1 MLTLLNNS
9 NSFSMILACGGA
21 FFALILT
28 FVILKRLAFLLPV
41 DHGRAYAV
49 EGGHSK
55 GKPTGAGFLFI
66 TVFAVTSILFI
77 PIRWDNIFYYI
88 LIEAAMIAGYLDDGS
103 KSPWSE
109 YRKGL
114 VDLLISFLT
123 ALTYTVFSSREI
135 IIPFLGQLITLPFFV
150 YLFLGTILVW
160 VAINVTNCT
169 DGVDGLSSSLTII
182 SLLSMLVLSQ
192 MLGTT
197 DMWSGPVLIMLA
209 VLLAYLWY
217 NTNPS
222 QLLMGDAGSRAL
234 GVFLAISI
242 MHTRQ
247 PLAYIMLCLVF
258 ILDGGAGIVKISLKR
273 FLRIS
278 ILKKTTTPFH
288 DHLRKKIGWSNP
300 QVTIRISLIP
310 IVSCALYLF
319 LVVCFLNR

>member
-1 MLTLLNNS
+1 MLTLFTHDR
-9 NSFSMILACGGA
+9 FSAILACGGA
-21 FFALILT
+21 FFALFIT
-28 FVILKRLAFLLPV
+28 FIVLKNLAFLLPI

-55 GKPTGAGFLFI
+55 GKPTGAGILFI
-66 TVFAVTSILFI
+66 TVFAAVCFI
-77 PIRWDNIFYYI
+77 FVPIKPEYI
-88 LIEAAMIAGYLDDGS
+88 LYYLLVEIAMIAGYLDDGS
-103 KSPWSE
+103 KAPWSE
-109 YRKGL
+109 YKKGL
-114 VDLLISFLT
+114 LDLLISFLT
-123 ALTYTVFSSREI
+123 ALIYSIFSSREI
-135 IIPFLGQLITLPFFV
+135 ILPLFGQTLTLPFFV

-169 DGVDGLSSSLTII
+169 DGVDGLSSSLSII
-182 SLLSMLVLSQ
+182 SLISILVLSR

-197 DMWSGPVLIMLA
+197 DSWAGAILIMVA
-209 VLLAYLWY
+209 VLLAYLWF

-247 PLAYIMLCLVF
+247 PFAYLFLCLVF
-258 ILDGGAGIVKISLKR
+258 ILDGGAGIIKISLKR
-273 FLRIS
+273 FLHIS

-300 QVTIRISLIP
+300 QVTIRISLIH
-310 IVSCALYLF
+310 IVICALYLF
-319 LVVCFLNR
+319 LVFCFLNR